1 VLDGGNGFC
10 KEVSVVCIVV
20 SSSAPLPQEIGSEI
34 NKAAAISFPE
44 LLCVFRR
51 ARQQKNLER
60 RKVDCTNNNTKCI
73 TLNY

>member
-34 NKAAAISFPE
+34 NKASAISFLE
-44 LLCVFRR
+44 LLCVFRK
-51 ARQQKNLER
+51 ARQQKTWKEER
-60 RKVDCTNNNTKCI
+60 WIVLTTIQNV
-73 TLNY
+73 